1 MTRFPFRTLLF
12 ASALTLSFAACSSSD
27 EAATAETESEAPTA
41 RTIRVETLVL
51 SPSEFD
57 DIIEV
62 SGTVEANDDAIL
74 SAQSSGTITSLVP
87 LGRTVQQG
95 GTVAQTD
102 ASLPNA
108 SLAQAQAVLDQ
119 AQAQAAFAEDNFN
132 RQQGL
137 YADSIISALEFE
149 NVRTQRASA
158 NASVAQ
164 ARAAVQQAQAQLRF
178 TRVVAPFSGVVEE
191 HLVERGEQV
200 NPGTPVARIV
210 STRDV
215 KITAGVP
222 ERFAGNINVGDEVQ
236 VRLQAYGNEMRT
248 GRITFVGSAV
258 NPQTRTF
265 PIEVSMG
272 NAGGMLK
279 PAMVATVLVRREQI
293 QDALVVPRA
302 AIVRE
307 ADGEIAYVVTNGEA
321 QSRRVTTGS
330 SYGDRVVVTSGLSAG
345 DELIVLGQ
353 NNVAPGDQVEVADQ
367 RRMIGSSEI
376 DRTSLVSSPTE

>member
-1 MTRFPFRTLLF
+1 MTRSPFRTLLL
-12 ASALTLSFAACSSSD
+12 ASALTLSFSACSSSD
-27 EAATAETESEAPTA
+27 EAATTEIEAPTA

-51 SPSEFD
+51 APSEFD

-62 SGTVEANDDAIL
+62 SGTVEANNDAVL
-74 SAQSSGTITSLVP
+74 SSQSSGTITTLVP
-87 LGRTVQQG
+87 LGRQVGQG
-95 GTVAQTD
+95 GVVAQTD
-102 ASLPNA
+102 ASLANA

-119 AQAQAAFAEDNFN
+119 AQAQAAFAEDNYN

-164 ARAAVQQAQAQLRF
+164 ARATIQQAQAQLRF
-178 TRVVAPFSGVVEE
+178 TRVIAPFAGVVEA

-222 ERFAGNINVGDEVQ
+222 ERFAGNIRVGDEVQ
-236 VRLQAYGNEMRT
+236 VRLDAYGGERRV

-258 NPQTRTF
+258 NAQTRTF

-272 NAGGMLK
+272 NDGTLK

-293 QDALVVPRA
+293 ADALVVPRA
-302 AIVRE
+302 AVVRE
-307 ADGEIAYVVTNGEA
+307 ADGQIAYIVENGIA
-321 QSRRVTTGS
+321 QSRTVTTGS

-367 RRMIGSSEI
+367 RRMIGGNT
-376 DRTSLVSSPTE
+376 DRTSLVASPTE

>member
-12 ASALTLSFAACSSSD
+12 ASAVTLTFAACSSSD
-27 EAATAETESEAPTA
+27 EAATAETEAPTA

-62 SGTVEANDDAIL
+62 SGAVEANEDAVL
-74 SAQSSGTITSLVP
+74 SAQSSGTVTVLVP
-87 LGRTVQQG
+87 LGRTVGQG

-102 ASLPNA
+102 ASLANA
-108 SLAQAQAVLDQ
+108 SLAQAEAVLAQ
-119 AQAQAAFAEDNFN
+119 AQAQAEFAEDNFN

-164 ARAAVQQAQAQLRF
+164 ARASVQQAQAQLRF
-178 TRVVAPFSGVVEE
+178 TRVTAPFSGVVEE

-236 VRLQAYGNEMRT
+236 VRLQAYGSEVRT

-265 PIEVSMG
+265 PVEISMG
-272 NAGGMLK
+272 NSGGMLK

-293 QDALVVPRA
+293 QNALVVPRA

-307 ADGEIAYVVTNGEA
+307 ADGEIAYVVSGGEA
-321 QSRRVTTGS
+321 QSRKVTTGS

-353 NNVAPGDQVEVADQ
+353 NNVAPGDKVEVADQ
-367 RRMIGSSEI
+367 RRMIGSSEV
-376 DRTSLVSSPTE
+376 DRTDLVAPPVE

>member
-1 MTRFPFRTLLF
+1 MTRFSLRTLAL
-12 ASALTLSFAACSSSD
+12 ASVVLLSACSSSD
-27 EAATAETESEAPTA
+27 EATTADTEDTTPTA

-62 SGTVEANDDAIL
+62 SGVVEANDDAIL
-74 SAQSSGTITSLVP
+74 SAQSSGTVTVLVP
-87 LGRTVQQG
+87 LGRNVGQG
-95 GTVAQTD
+95 ATVAQTD
-102 ASLPNA
+102 ASLANA

-119 AQAQAAFAEDNFN
+119 AQAQAAFAEDNYN

-137 YADSIISALEFE
+137 FADSIISALEFE

-164 ARAAVQQAQAQLRF
+164 ARAAVQQAQAQQRF
-178 TRVVAPFSGVVEE
+178 TRVVAPFAGVVEE

-215 KITAGVP
+215 KITAGIP
-222 ERFAGNINVGDEVQ
+222 ERFAGNIGVGDEVQ
-236 VRLQAYGNEMRT
+236 VRLQSLGNETRT

-258 NPQTRTF
+258 NAQTRTF

-272 NAGGMLK
+272 GMGGSLK

-293 QDALVVPRA
+293 QNALVVPRA

-321 QSRRVTTGS
+321 QSRTVTTGS

-367 RRMIGSSEI
+367 RRMIGSSSA
-376 DRTSLVSSPTE
+376 DRTSLVAPPIE

>member
-1 MTRFPFRTLLF
+1 MTRFPFRTLLL
-12 ASALTLSFAACSSSD
+12 ASALTFAACSSSD
-27 EAATAETESEAPTA
+27 EAATAETENEAPTA

-51 SPSEFD
+51 SPTEFD

-62 SGTVEANDDAIL
+62 SGTVEASDDAIL
-74 SAQSSGTITSLVP
+74 SAQSSGTITTLVP
-87 LGRTVQQG
+87 LGRQVSQG

-102 ASLPNA
+102 ASLANA

-119 AQAQAAFAEDNFN
+119 AQAQAAFATDNFN

-137 YADSIISALEFE
+137 FADSIISALEFE

-164 ARAAVQQAQAQLRF
+164 ALAAVQQAQAQLRF
-178 TRVVAPFSGVVEE
+178 TRVTAPFSGVVEE

-222 ERFAGNINVGDEVQ
+222 ERFAGNIGVGDQVQ
-236 VRLQAYGNEMRT
+236 VRLQAYGNETRT

-258 NPQTRTF
+258 NAQTRTF
-265 PIEVSMG
+265 PIEVSLG
-272 NAGGMLK
+272 NDGSLK

-293 QDALVVPRA
+293 ANALVVPRA
-302 AIVRE
+302 AVVRE
-307 ADGEIAYVVTNGEA
+307 ADGQIAYVVENGVA
-321 QSRRVTTGS
+321 RSRTVTTGS
-330 SYGDRVVVTSGLSAG
+330 SYGDRVVVTSGLSSG

-367 RRMIGSSEI
+367 RRLIGSPSA
-376 DRTSLVSSPTE
+376 DRTAQVASPTE